1 MTRGPASDTV
11 SLSSTSTGMFN
22 TGVLYQD
29 PLLDNNAYSL
39 SGKAKAGSR
48 AAGGKREV
56 AYDTASLR
64 SQDDTTSLTSSAFN

>member
-39 SGKAKAGSR
+39 SGKAKSGSR
-48 AAGGKREV
+48 AGGKREV

-64 SQDDTTSLTSSAFN
+64 SQDDTTSVTSSVFN